1 MITTEALKFEIPE
14 DTPLVQVHTTDHRGF
29 TPEEVAER
37 CVGRL
42 ISISDTA
49 DPALRDQARA
59 YKKQAHKLIAYYMR
73 EAIRSDR
80 TTIYNALMDA
90 GHPKLAKAIRRL

>member
-1 MITTEALKFEIPE
+1 MITSNALIFDLPKDPVVSVETTEG
-14 DTPLVQVHTTDHRGF
+14 RGF
-29 TPEEVAER
+29 TPEEIAER
-37 CVGRL
+37 CVNRL

-59 YKKQAHKLIAYYMR
+59 YKAQAHRLISYYMR

-80 TTIYNALMDA
+80 TTIYNALVDA
-90 GHPKLAKAIRRL
+90 GHPKLAEAIRRL

>member
-1 MITTEALKFEIPE
+1 MITTEALKFDIPE
-14 DTPLVQVHTTDHRGF
+14 TPMVQVHTTEGRGF

-37 CVGRL
+37 CVDRL
-42 ISISDTA
+42 ISISDSA

-90 GHPKLAKAIRRL
+90 GHPQLAEAIRRL

>member
-1 MITTEALKFEIPE
+1 MITTEALNFEIPE
-14 DTPLVQVHTTDHRGF
+14 TPLVKVHTTDRRGF

-37 CVGRL
+37 CVDRL
-42 ISISDTA
+42 ISISDSA
-49 DPALRDQARA
+49 DPVLRDQAHA
-59 YKKQAHKLIAYYMR
+59 FKKQAHRLIAYYMR

-90 GHPKLAKAIRRL
+90 GHPKLAEAIRRL

>member
-1 MITTEALKFEIPE
+1 MITTEALKFDIPE
-14 DTPLVQVHTTDHRGF
+14 TPMVQVHTTEGRGF

-37 CVGRL
+37 CVDRL
-42 ISISDTA
+42 ISISNSA

-90 GHPKLAKAIRRL
+90 GHPQLAEAIRRL

>member
-1 MITTEALKFEIPE
+1 MIPAINFELPKEPIV
-14 DTPLVQVHTTDHRGF
+14 TVHTTDGRGF

-37 CVGRL
+37 CVDRL

-49 DPALRDQARA
+49 DPVLRDQAHA
-59 YKKQAHKLIAYYMR
+59 YKKQAHRLIAYYIR

-90 GHPKLAKAIRRL
+90 GHPQLAEAIRRL

>member
-1 MITTEALKFEIPE
+1 VISTEALKFEIPE
-14 DTPLVQVHTTDHRGF
+14 ETPLVKVHTTDHRGF

-37 CVGRL
+37 CVDRL
-42 ISISDTA
+42 ISVADTA

-59 YKKQAHKLIAYYMR
+59 FKKQAHKLIAYYMR

-90 GHPKLAKAIRRL
+90 GHPQLAEAIRRL

>member
-1 MITTEALKFEIPE
+1 MIPSLNFELPAE
-14 DTPLVQVHTTDHRGF
+14 PVVTVHTTEGRGF

-37 CVGRL
+37 CVDRL

-49 DPALRDQARA
+49 DPALRNQAHAFKDQAHR
-59 YKKQAHKLIAYYMR
+59 LISYYMR

-90 GHPKLAKAIRRL
+90 GHPQLAEAIRRL

>member
-1 MITTEALKFEIPE
+1 MITTNALKFDIPE
-14 DTPLVQVHTTDHRGF
+14 TPLVQVHTTEGRGF

-37 CVGRL
+37 CVDRL

-49 DPALRDQARA
+49 EPALRDQARA
-59 YKKQAHKLIAYYMR
+59 YKKQAHKLIAYFMR

-80 TTIYNALMDA
+80 TTIYNALKDA
-90 GHPKLAKAIRRL
+90 GHPELAEAIRRL

>member
-1 MITTEALKFEIPE
+1 MITSEAIKFELPE
-14 DTPLVQVHTTDHRGF
+14 TPVVNVHTTSGRGF

-37 CVGRL
+37 CVDRL

-49 DPALRDQARA
+49 EPALKEQARA
-59 YKKQAHKLIAYYMR
+59 FKKQSHQLIAYYMR

-80 TTIYNALMDA
+80 TTIYNALKNA
-90 GHPKLAKAIRRL
+90 GYPELAEAIRRL

>member
-1 MITTEALKFEIPE
+1 MITTDALNFELPE
-14 DTPLVQVHTTDHRGF
+14 TPIVSVHTTSGRGF

-37 CVGRL
+37 CVDRL

-49 DPALRDQARA
+49 DPALREQARA
-59 YKKQAHKLIAYYMR
+59 FKKQSHRLIAYYMR

-80 TTIYNALMDA
+80 TTIYNALNEA
-90 GHPKLAKAIRRL
+90 GHPELAEAIRRL

>member
-1 MITTEALKFEIPE
+1 MITTEALKFDVPE
-14 DTPLVQVHTTDHRGF
+14 TPIVQVHTTENRGF

-37 CVGRL
+37 CVDRL

-59 YKKQAHKLIAYYMR
+59 FKKQANQLIAYYMR
-73 EAIRSDR
+73 QAIRSDR
-80 TTIYNALMDA
+80 TTIYNALKDA
-90 GHPKLAKAIRRL
+90 GHPKLAEAIRRL

>member
-1 MITTEALKFEIPE
+1 MITSNALVFDLPKEPI
-14 DTPLVQVHTTDHRGF
+14 VSVHTTDGRGF

-37 CVGRL
+37 CVDRL
-42 ISISDTA
+42 ISVSDTA

-59 YKKQAHKLIAYYMR
+59 YKAQAHRLISYYMR

-80 TTIYNALMDA
+80 TTIYNALVDA
-90 GHPKLAKAIRRL
+90 GHPKLAEAIRRL

>member
-1 MITTEALKFEIPE
+1 MISTEALKFDIPKDPVVIVE
-14 DTPLVQVHTTDHRGF
+14 TTEGRGF

-37 CVGRL
+37 CVNRL

-59 YKKQAHKLIAYYMR
+59 YKAQAHRLISYYMR

-80 TTIYNALMDA
+80 TTIYNALVDA
-90 GHPKLAKAIRRL
+90 GHPKLAEAIRRL

>member
-1 MITTEALKFEIPE
+1 MITTEALKFDIPE
-14 DTPLVQVHTTDHRGF
+14 TPLVQVQTTEGRGF

-37 CVGRL
+37 CVDRL
-42 ISISDTA
+42 ISISDSA
-49 DPALRDQARA
+49 DPALREQAHA
-59 YKKQAHKLIAYYMR
+59 YKKQAHRLIAFYMR

-90 GHPKLAKAIRRL
+90 GHPQLAEAIRRL

>member
-1 MITTEALKFEIPE
+1 MIPSLNFDIPE
-14 DTPLVQVHTTDHRGF
+14 TPIVQVHTTDGRGS
-29 TPEEVAER
+29 TPEEVADR
-37 CVGRL
+37 CVERL

-59 YKKQAHKLIAYYMR
+59 FRKQAHRLIAYYMR

-80 TTIYNALMDA
+80 TTIYNAIWDA
-90 GHPKLAKAIRRL
+90 GHPQLAEAIRIL

>member
-1 MITTEALKFEIPE
+1 MIPAIKFELSKEPIV
-14 DTPLVQVHTTDHRGF
+14 TVHTTDGRGF

-37 CVGRL
+37 CVDRL

-49 DPALRDQARA
+49 EPALRDQARA
-59 YKKQAHKLIAYYMR
+59 FKKDAHRLIAYYMR

-90 GHPKLAKAIRRL
+90 GHPQLAEAIRRL

>member
-1 MITTEALKFEIPE
+1 MIPSLNFELPE
-14 DTPLVQVHTTDHRGF
+14 TPIVQVHTTSGRGF

-37 CVGRL
+37 CADRL

-49 DPALRDQARA
+49 EPALRDQAHA
-59 YKKQAHKLIAYYMR
+59 YKRQAQRLIAYYMR

-80 TTIYNALMDA
+80 TTIYNALKDA
-90 GHPKLAKAIRRL
+90 GHPELAEAIRRL

>member
-1 MITTEALKFEIPE
+1 MIPSLNFDIPE
-14 DTPLVQVHTTDHRGF
+14 TPIVQVHTTDGRGS
-29 TPEEVAER
+29 TPEEVADR
-37 CVGRL
+37 CVERL

-59 YKKQAHKLIAYYMR
+59 FRKQAHRLIAYYMR

-90 GHPKLAKAIRRL
+90 GHPQLAEAIRRL